1 MCYPIRIGV
10 EDGVAE
16 IARLEFIIG
25 IDDGLDAIV
34 LFHDFQPQPDTLLEL
49 LVSLVLGLVL
59 DVEDRRQVAI
69 LEFYVLDEELG
80 LSLGGR
86 MDAVEMVGTT
96 GKAVLASLIEIVD
109 KVFVDL
115 RGALRSLDHDET
127 HRELVDGAFVL
138 QRLPIDG
145 ALVVADVD
153 TVNLVAFR
161 ITDVAI
167 KGAET
172 ESEGTDEEIIEEID
186 VGSQHRRSTQPPGPS
201 GHVLQKTD
209 DDVRTMTPRSPIG
222 TRRVDA
228 LIADDFSLLFRHKRK
243 TASFTKNIV
252 KLAVKQ

>member
-1 MCYPIRIGV
+1 M
-10 EDGVAE
+10 
-16 IARLEFIIG
+16 
-25 IDDGLDAIV
+25 
-34 LFHDFQPQPDTLLEL
+34 
-49 LVSLVLGLVL
+49 
-59 DVEDRRQVAI
+59 
-69 LEFYVLDEELG
+69 
-80 LSLGGR
+80 
-86 MDAVEMVGTT
+86 
-96 GKAVLASLIEIVD
+96 
-109 KVFVDL
+109 

-127 HRELVDGAFVL
+127 HRELVDGSFVL
-138 QRLPIDG
+138 QHLPIDS

-228 LIADDFSLLFRHKRK
+228 LVADDFSLLFRHKRK